1 MKGIRLQILPE
12 KRLHGI
18 EGNDVRPVVQV
29 RMAGAGNDHELLV
42 LSPELF
48 EGVFAEV
55 AGMRLFPMDEQ
66 HRAADFSRVAQ
77 QGHIHEGKR

>member
-1 MKGIRLQILPE
+1 
-12 KRLHGI
+12 
-18 EGNDVRPVVQV
+18 
-29 RMAGAGNDHELLV
+29 MAGAGNDHELLV